1 MMTVW
6 GCEAL
11 SNFGSTPRP
20 TPASAPSSAP
30 TATPTPEPTASP
42 MAEEAP
48 HEKHRGRG
56 RATAESSASPEAT
69 PTGAAPTITLDNDE
83 AARRRA
89 QGLLDSAH
97 AKLGKVDRSKLSGDD
112 AATYAQATGFADAA
126 THALGEHDYVAAT
139 GLAEKASLLADKVEA
154 ATAATPSQ
162 TGF

>member
-1 MMTVW
+1 MTVW

-20 TPASAPSSAP
+20 TPASSPLSTP

-42 MAEEAP
+42 IAEEAP
-48 HEKHRGRG
+48 PHGKHRGRG
-56 RATAESSASPEAT
+56 HATAESSASPEAT

-89 QGLLDSAH
+89 ESLLDSAH

-154 ATAATPSQ
+154 ATATPSQ